1 MVECSLSLSQK
12 HLSWLWSHEHKV
24 VAAEG
29 TSRMVLYDYA
39 IGKKVPIPEALANA
53 VHNLPPYHLD

>member
-1 MVECSLSLSQK
+1 
-12 HLSWLWSHEHKV
+12 
-24 VAAEG
+24 
-29 TSRMVLYDYA
+29 MVLYDYA